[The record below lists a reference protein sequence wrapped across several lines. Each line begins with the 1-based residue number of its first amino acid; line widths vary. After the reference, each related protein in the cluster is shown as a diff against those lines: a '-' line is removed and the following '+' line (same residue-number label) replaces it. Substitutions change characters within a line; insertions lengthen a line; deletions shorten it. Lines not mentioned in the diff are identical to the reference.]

1 VAFGA
6 GKDYKG
12 YQVKTKDDMIKL
24 FENKEFASAP
34 CLQLV
39 ELYMPREDAPS
50 ALKLTAEAAA
60 SRNK

>member
-12 YQVKTKDDMIKL
+12 YQVKAKDDMIKL

-34 CLQLV
+34 CLQVSTHL
-39 ELYMPREDAPS
+39 
-50 ALKLTAEAAA
+50 
-60 SRNK
+60 